1 VNKVVPAEML
11 IKETMQVCQKIN
23 QRSPLALKLSRI
35 AIDQGL
41 HSSFEQIL
49 ELEAS
54 HMLTCVQAEEQKQ
67 FVEKKLKAMKK
78 L

>member
-1 VNKVVPAEML
+1 LLEEA
-11 IKETMQVCQKIN
+11 MQMCRKIN
-23 QRSPLALKLSRI
+23 QRSPLALRLSRV

-54 HMLTCVQAEEQKQ
+54 HMLTCVQAGDQKEYLEQK
-67 FVEKKLKAMKK
+67 LRTMKK
-78 L
+78 K